1 LRVKRSDPWRRA
13 NASPKA
19 MAVLVQTVQTRRDNR
34 KRVCTWFASRWPQ
47 PPAQTSSEASLENS
61 VSQDAGRPCYEAEN
75 SACRGE
81 WRREAGSPARA
92 RQMPARERERGE
104 LPSPICPRL
113 TERSGG
119 DLCFQGKR
127 FISCQEPKVPEAGNI
142 QHSTCSVEIFLMGW
156 VVQEHRKKLSPH
168 PGPPI
173 RWERGQAWTGFWKSL
188 RRDLSRR
195 GAGKYMTVSTA
206 LS

>member
-1 LRVKRSDPWRRA
+1 MGRKPGLGKARQKLPERRRCYKQHRWLVSESNLRVKRSDPWHRA

-92 RQMPARERERGE
+92 RQMPARERELGE

-119 DLCFQGKR
+119 DLCF
-127 FISCQEPKVPEAGNI
+127 
-142 QHSTCSVEIFLMGW
+142 
-156 VVQEHRKKLSPH
+156 
-168 PGPPI
+168 
-173 RWERGQAWTGFWKSL
+173 
-188 RRDLSRR
+188 
-195 GAGKYMTVSTA
+195 
-206 LS
+206 